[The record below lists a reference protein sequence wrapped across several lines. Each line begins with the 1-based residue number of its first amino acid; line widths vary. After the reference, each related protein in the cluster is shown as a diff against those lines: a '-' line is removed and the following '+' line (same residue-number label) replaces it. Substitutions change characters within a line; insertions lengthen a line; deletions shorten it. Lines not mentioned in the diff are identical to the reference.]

1 MCDILIEIALLFKC
15 SVRRLLIMDKMNKK
29 IEKKT
34 FFSNKRNI
42 IISAIIGCCLVGT
55 TYVVFFK
62 HQGPT
67 QEQLEII
74 AERERREALEAELAK
89 TMQLANKL
97 SNDIKRMQ
105 QASSA
110 GNSSDDMKRVQAELD
125 KALANAQKQEKELK
139 ALKVTKEDTSKQNA
153 PKERVVSAA
162 NHTVIEK
169 NDSKDTKKA
178 QDSKR
183 DMTPLTPTEEDG
195 FFDMLND
202 VLEQAEANNVLRD
215 MLSNGGA
222 DVSSSPSQGQNDQG
236 QNGSMQNDH
245 AKKSA
250 DHEKK
255 QAMKNVLAKKRGDKV
270 VRDDVKILKDMYKDG
285 EEKFAHWKEELLK
298 QQIEQEKAKIIE
310 SVKQGAKNVLGI

>member
-1 MCDILIEIALLFKC
+1 
-15 SVRRLLIMDKMNKK
+15 MNKK

-42 IISAIIGCCLVGT
+42 IISAIIGCCLVGA

-139 ALKVTKEDTSKQNA
+139 ALKVTKEDTSKQNT

-183 DMTPLTPTEEDG
+183 DMTPLTPPEEDN

-215 MLSNGGA
+215 MLPNGGA
-222 DVSSSPSQGQNDQG
+222 DVSSSSSQAQNNQGQDG
-236 QNGSMQNDH
+236 QVNNN
-245 AKKSA
+245 A
-250 DHEKK
+250 DREKK
-255 QAMKNVLAKKRGDKV
+255 QAMKNVLAKKRGDSV
-270 VRDDVKILKDMYKDG
+270 VRDDVKMLKDMYKKG
-285 EEKFAHWKEELLK
+285 EEDFARWKEDLLK